1 MCFESGRQ
9 NFEEIVQMKE
19 IVKIKTISQVHDY
32 YELPK
37 PNHPLVSVL
46 RSKDICKRQPE
57 EVNFFFD
64 FYQIA
69 LISNSL
75 DSMNYGRSNCDFQE
89 GGLIFTSPKQVM
101 SFNGTYKNF
110 SEESGWSILFHPDLI
125 RNSNLGGNID
135 DYTFF
140 SYDANEALHL
150 SDNEEASLS
159 ELVDKLEKEINY
171 SIDKHSQKLI
181 TTNIELI
188 LDYCSRYYDR
198 QFYTRTSINK
208 DTVSKFEKL
217 LKSYYNSDKQFE
229 LGIPSVKYCAK
240 ALNLSPNYLSDLLK
254 KETGRNA
261 QEHIH
266 FYVIEKAKTN
276 LLNSNNSLSQ
286 LAYDLG
292 FDYPQHFSKLFKIKT
307 GMSPTEYRNLN

>member
-89 GGLIFTSPKQVM
+89 GCLIFTSPLVM
-101 SFNGTYKNF
+101 DSPNLYQYLNF
-110 SEESGWSILFHPDLI
+110 SAV
-125 RNSNLGGNID
+125 RLGV
-135 DYTFF
+135 F
-140 SYDANEALHL
+140 
-150 SDNEEASLS
+150 
-159 ELVDKLEKEINY
+159 
-171 SIDKHSQKLI
+171 
-181 TTNIELI
+181 
-188 LDYCSRYYDR
+188 
-198 QFYTRTSINK
+198 
-208 DTVSKFEKL
+208 L
-217 LKSYYNSDKQFE
+217 LTP
-229 LGIPSVKYCAK
+229 G
-240 ALNLSPNYLSDLLK
+240 K
-254 KETGRNA
+254 KTK
-261 QEHIH
+261 I
-266 FYVIEKAKTN
+266 
-276 LLNSNNSLSQ
+276 
-286 LAYDLG
+286 G
-292 FDYPQHFSKLFKIKT
+292 F
-307 GMSPTEYRNLN
+307 RV